1 MNKPALPNS
10 VQQRLRDIGR
20 ACALARAER
29 GWTQAQLAQRGGV
42 SQRTVAE
49 FERGGGGV
57 AWGTAAHIAWL
68 LELPL
73 LDAAPAVA
81 THQGRPHQGRVRRSG
96 PRRDEADLDF

>member
-1 MNKPALPNS
+1 MNKPALPHS

-20 ACALARAER
+20 TCALARAER

-73 LDAAPAVA
+73 LDAAPAAA
-81 THQGRPHQGRVRRSG
+81 THRGRVRRSG